1 MVGVTSDLVAV
12 LTLNG
17 FIAAIVALATIATAA
32 AAAVVMLVDAF
43 AGAACFSGGLAVR
56 LDGSGAFDGGSRL
69 VVGIIVARIAA
80 EKL

>member
-1 MVGVTSDLVAV
+1 MSDLVAM
-12 LTLNG
+12 LTLDG
-17 FIAAIVALATIATAA
+17 VVAAIAALATIATAA
-32 AAAVVMLVDAF
+32 AAAVVMLVSAF

-69 VVGIIVARIAA
+69 IVGILVAGVAS